1 MKLKDIMRPRLQV
14 LTIIEFKVS
23 PYICASFQVFIYQNN
38 IHIIPPNTVDI
49 DTELHIIDAINII
62 ANKQE
67 ETKFSEVQQAI
78 LNRIGNYPENITEN
92 IHRALVKLPLD
103 VATLLTLKPSF
114 VSPIVGSYCDHD
126 MLEARVCKN
135 VTFKDRVTVQVK
147 FTKCL
152 YAMLTHSKLMRTM
165 KNAHVDLN
173 DKKSVLGLKLT
184 CGYEMIMSKLK
195 GDIFSSKEYTKFIK
209 SLNDNGYF
217 RDNIERSK
225 EHTRLLEN
233 AKEFYLNMECPINS
247 QLGNAIT
254 QIMLTEEFIT
264 LKESLKNTQGSE
276 KELVE
281 DNDDWLNI
289 HPDELN
295 NLLNT
300 RYGKKATFKNDDLI
314 TSETITSKLSN
325 FLKETSDFEGIETGE
340 EKQEEEIEFD
350 CDMFVNSLK
359 NMLNIINDGDD
370 PMIDADSDSSYDMDG
385 GATKDDLG
393 EEIRTKLL
401 SDINNTSKDS
411 QNIISNMIQSIKEE
425 QGAPGPTSNILRA
438 IGINK
443 TNVLDSDDDDE

>member
-1 MKLKDIMRPRLQV
+1 M
-14 LTIIEFKVS
+14 
-23 PYICASFQVFIYQNN
+23 
-38 IHIIPPNTVDI
+38 
-49 DTELHIIDAINII
+49 
-62 ANKQE
+62 
-67 ETKFSEVQQAI
+67 
-78 LNRIGNYPENITEN
+78 
-92 IHRALVKLPLD
+92 KLPLD

-135 VTFKDRVTVQVK
+135 VTFKDHVTVQVR

-152 YAMLTHSKLMRTM
+152 YAMLTHSKLMTTL
-165 KNAHVDLN
+165 KYAHVDLN

-225 EHTRLLEN
+225 EHTRLLEK

-247 QLGNAIT
+247 QLCNAIT
-254 QIMLTEEFIT
+254 QIMHTKEFIT
-264 LKESLKNTQGSE
+264 LKESLTNSQGSV

-289 HPDELN
+289 HPEELN

-300 RYGKKATFKNDDLI
+300 RYGKKPTFKNDDVI
-314 TSETITSKLSN
+314 TSETITSKLTD

-340 EKQEEEIEFD
+340 EKQDDNEIEFD
-350 CDMFVNSLK
+350 SDMFVNSLK
-359 NMLNIINDGDD
+359 NMLNIINGGDD
-370 PMIDADSDSSYDMDG
+370 GIDTDSDSSYDIDG
-385 GATKDDLG
+385 GPTENNLG

-401 SDINNTSKDS
+401 SNKNDTSIDS
-411 QNIISNMIQSIKEE
+411 QNIISNMILSMKEE

-438 IGINK
+438 IGLNK
-443 TNVLDSDDDDE
+443 TSVLDSDDDDD